1 MEEGIFYTA
10 QISGRERLST
20 FAAMAGVMARSGA
33 ASRPL
38 SSLLVVTAALALA
51 ASVVGAADAEER
63 DGVAP
68 TLLISFDGFRASYLD
83 AQPESALPNLNALWR
98 EGVRASL
105 YPRFISKTFPNH
117 YSIVTGLD
125 EEHHGIVANHMWD
138 PNKKAEFT
146 LRSKGTEWWNEGEP
160 IWVTA
165 SRADVRTKTYFWPGD
180 EVVVNNR
187 RPDVFFPYDSK
198 TTFEERV
205 DVVATWM
212 RDANAKIDPN
222 TRRPSPS
229 FMALY
234 FEEPDHSGHAHGPYS
249 AQVEAAVRRV
259 DEALGRLR
267 DAVGDGPWNDTNVVV
282 VADHGMAPLS
292 PTRVVNLGDDAC
304 GLNFTSLF
312 VTGDGIVAHLWRR
325 SGPAEQNPA
334 DDGMTIDEAR
344 ATARAVTA
352 CHPNVTAWARE
363 DVPPRLRY
371 SDNARI
377 GPVVVAADVG
387 YLMCGYAS
395 FDAKVRRNLNL
406 DESSDLATA
415 RASDPANWALAHV
428 VDAGCAPACVGGD
441 AGRTATASEKSRMI
455 RCTRTSAGARTGRQ
469 RGAGDAR
476 VFPARGTLALS
487 DGAAGRGA
495 RYESSEAEALVGDDA
510 GRPSG
515 RCTPGRRG
523 TRSGGRRGRSRL
535 ITPSCARSSRRD
547 WGWTSTRRPSCRMAR
562 RRRGWTGGWTRNWRT
577 CCSATA
583 SGFGQGRAATGLG
596 ER

>member
-1 MEEGIFYTA
+1 MEEGIFFTA

-20 FAAMAGVMARSGA
+20 FAAMAGAMARSGA
-33 ASRPL
+33 ASRPS
-38 SSLLVVTAALALA
+38 SSLHVATAALALA
-51 ASVVGAADAEER
+51 ASVVVVGAAGAER
-63 DGVAP
+63 GVGGVAP
-68 TLLISFDGFRASYLD
+68 VLLVSLDGFRASYLD

-138 PNKKAEFT
+138 PNMKAEFT

-234 FEEPDHSGHAHGPYS
+234 FEEPDAAGHAHGPYS

-312 VTGDGIVAHLWRR
+312 VTGDGVAAHLWRR
-325 SGPAEQNPA
+325 RGPAEQTPA
-334 DDGMTIDEAR
+334 DGSHPRSREGDDDDSSDDFAGGMTVDEAGFDR
-344 ATARAVTA
+344 AMEKQRA
-352 CHPNVTAWARE
+352 
-363 DVPPRLRY
+363 D
-371 SDNARI
+371 
-377 GPVVVAADVG
+377 
-387 YLMCGYAS
+387 
-395 FDAKVRRNLNL
+395 
-406 DESSDLATA
+406 A
-415 RASDPANWALAHV
+415 RASKFTSGDVAPEAVWFGVREKTGPSVFLGYDGTDGSGKLQAII
-428 VDAGCAPACVGGD
+428 AGGAEAKTTESGRTHPGCSQGD
-441 AGRTATASEKSRMI
+441 ALLLRTLT
-455 RCTRTSAGARTGRQ
+455 
-469 RGAGDAR
+469 
-476 VFPARGTLALS
+476 
-487 DGAAGRGA
+487 
-495 RYESSEAEALVGDDA
+495 
-510 GRPSG
+510 
-515 RCTPGRRG
+515 
-523 TRSGGRRGRSRL
+523 
-535 ITPSCARSSRRD
+535 
-547 WGWTSTRRPSCRMAR
+547 SCR
-562 RRRGWTGGWTRNWRT
+562 
-577 CCSATA
+577 
-583 SGFGQGRAATGLG
+583 
-596 ER
+596 